1 LYLFLENQ
9 LDMNC
14 NTTGSSQLS
23 YRLPTIF

>member
-1 LYLFLENQ
+1 
-9 LDMNC
+9 MNC